1 MASELA
7 APGLTT
13 SGGQEIGSVMRNANI
28 VRGLHPIIQNGGV
41 LPTSS
46 DCSKTTVCIT
56 EAQVAPNLKRA
67 QLIGRRWE
75 VKCYILH
82 LLCKALGDTG
92 AQVSLMDEDF
102 LRNTLHT
109 DVETRPFSELVDQD
123 LVLEGVVNGEIKY

>member
-67 QLIGRRWE
+67 
-75 VKCYILH
+75 
-82 LLCKALGDTG
+82 
-92 AQVSLMDEDF
+92 
-102 LRNTLHT
+102 
-109 DVETRPFSELVDQD
+109 
-123 LVLEGVVNGEIKY
+123 